1 MWPYPYERY
10 FLNSMLKSFSLYT
23 GIEIRAGIAD
33 GTLDPH
39 QMIEQCL
46 ARCESIQSQLNP
58 FTAIY
63 HDDAMAAAKL
73 VKDRQANGLPMR
85 PMEGIPI
92 AIKEF
97 TPIKGKRTTRGSIAL

>member
-1 MWPYPYERY
+1 
-10 FLNSMLKSFSLYT
+10 
-23 GIEIRAGIAD
+23 
-33 GTLDPH
+33 
-39 QMIEQCL
+39 MIEQCL
-46 ARCESIQSQLNP
+46 ARCETVQSQLNP

-97 TPIKGKRTTRGSIAL
+97 TPIKGKAHHPWINGIRASYRRRSTCSGATPA